1 MTDHDKHFKMPDQR
15 GGWQGRN
22 TVLEDLLEFMS
33 ECKCRCFGGGSK
45 DAVTPYDEVGDT
57 RAKICDGQRGGE
69 HPINVELVVK
79 RGILDALSALKR
91 PDFVKAWH
99 VPLPDCFCL
108 PSV

>member
-22 TVLEDLLEFMS
+22 TVFMDVQEFMS

-45 DAVTPYDEVGDT
+45 DAVTPYDEGGGT

-99 VPLPDCFCL
+99 VPFPDCFCL
-108 PSV
+108 PSG